1 MAVKTEQGWS
11 RDKVLSSK
19 DGKAHLYLGRESKCP
34 LISLKKLEPRFAEE
48 KWFAMK
54 INPSQRKMQIVR
66 ESQIQEKLE
75 KLMPNMM
82 IIEMKRKSEGISWV
96 AEVSVETE
104 EIPGPMV
111 PKNVKLVDLLSLL

>member
-1 MAVKTEQGWS
+1 MFKKTEASKNSYLVKNMSIWYTNKFFFVICIDNIDS
-11 RDKVLSSK
+11 IWLILIILS
-19 DGKAHLYLGRESKCP
+19 YN
-34 LISLKKLEPRFAEE
+34 I
-48 KWFAMK
+48 
-54 INPSQRKMQIVR
+54 I

-96 AEVSVETE
+96 AEVSVEKE
-104 EIPGPMV
+104 EISGPMV

>member
-1 MAVKTEQGWS
+1 
-11 RDKVLSSK
+11 
-19 DGKAHLYLGRESKCP
+19 
-34 LISLKKLEPRFAEE
+34 
-48 KWFAMK
+48 
-54 INPSQRKMQIVR
+54 
-66 ESQIQEKLE
+66 
-75 KLMPNMM
+75 MPNMM

>member
-1 MAVKTEQGWS
+1 MCLTSQSNVPK
-11 RDKVLSSK
+11 SK
-19 DGKAHLYLGRESKCP
+19 SKCP

-54 INPSQRKMQIVR
+54 INPSQQKMPIVR

-96 AEVSVETE
+96 AEVSVEIE
-104 EIPGPMV
+104 EISGPMV